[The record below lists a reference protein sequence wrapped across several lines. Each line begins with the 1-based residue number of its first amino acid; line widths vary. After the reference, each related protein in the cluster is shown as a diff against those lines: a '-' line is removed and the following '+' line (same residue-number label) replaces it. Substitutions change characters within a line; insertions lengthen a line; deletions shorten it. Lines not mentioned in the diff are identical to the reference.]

1 MHVQRNK
8 RKHNN
13 GKVYRSVL
21 LRQCYYDEGKTKQ
34 KTLANLSKLPDY
46 LVRDIEALIRKD
58 KSGYF
63 KREDLKYKDGFSYG
77 DTASL
82 FEIMKDLGLD
92 KVIYSKNIPHRKLI
106 ISMILARI
114 LHPGSKLENIR
125 WLKKNK
131 AIQELISIDPD
142 SLKVDHLYEAL
153 DFLKKRIPSIE
164 KKLFKMRS
172 GNLNLFLF
180 DITSVYFEGQR
191 GDLKAYGYN
200 RDRKRGKKQI
210 VVGLVCDKKGYP
222 LSIEVFKGNT
232 KDSSTLLGK
241 IDSLKERYN
250 INRGIMIGDRGMII
264 ESKIDTIQEK
274 GFQYITAITHG
285 KLKELMLDNNTPFQ
299 LDLFDEKDIVEIAY
313 NNRRYILCKSNERH
327 ISDVKRF
334 EQLLNHTEDKLKEIQ
349 KSILNKRLTKKDK
362 IGIRVGRWINKWK
375 VGKYFN
381 LNIDDGK
388 LEYELK
394 EELVN
399 LNKKLCGCYV
409 ITTDISKKEMDK
421 KKVLKQYKDLSLVER
436 AFRTIKTTLLRIRPV
451 YHWKDDRIKAHTF
464 LCMLAYYIVVEM
476 RNRLT
481 PLFKNNGNGK
491 NYKYTF
497 DDIITNLANIN
508 LGEIHI
514 LDLKIM
520 ELSELTDDQKE
531 ILKYLRV
538 KLIIKKTVKHYRET

>member
-13 GKVYRSVL
+13 GKVYHSVL
-21 LRQCYYDEGKTKQ
+21 LRQCYYDEGKIKQ
-34 KTLANLSKLPDY
+34 RTIANLSKMPEY
-46 LVRDIEALIRKD
+46 LIRDIEALIKKD

-63 KREDLKYKDGFSYG
+63 KREDMKYKDGFSYG
-77 DTASL
+77 DIAAL

-92 KVIYSKNIPHRKLI
+92 KVIYSKNIPHRKLL

-114 LHPGSKLENIR
+114 LHPASKLENVR
-125 WLKKNK
+125 WLQKNK
-131 AIQELISIDPD
+131 AIQELVSIDPD
-142 SLKVDHLYEAL
+142 ILKVDHLYEAL

-164 KKLFKMRS
+164 KSLFKMRS
-172 GNLNLFLF
+172 GDLNLFLF
-180 DITSVYFEGQR
+180 DITSVYFEGEH

-200 RDRKRGKKQI
+200 RDKKRGKKQI

-241 IDSLKERYN
+241 IDSLKKRYD
-250 INRGIMIGDRGMII
+250 INHGIMVGDRGMII
-264 ESKIDTIQEK
+264 ESRIEAIQEK
-274 GFQYITAITHG
+274 GFQYITAITHN
-285 KLKELMLDNNTPFQ
+285 KLKKLMLDNDTPFQ
-299 LDLFDEKDIVEIAY
+299 LDLFDEKDMAEIVY
-313 NNRRYILCKSNERH
+313 KNRRYILCKNNERH
-327 ISDVKRF
+327 ISDVERF
-334 EQLLNHTEDKLKEIQ
+334 EQLLNHTEEKLKQIQ

-381 LNIDDGK
+381 LNIDKGK
-388 LEYELK
+388 LKYELN
-394 EELVN
+394 EETVN

-409 ITTDISKKEMDK
+409 ITTDISKKEMNK
-421 KKVLKQYKDLSLVER
+421 EKVLKQYKDLSLVER

-451 YHWKDDRIKAHTF
+451 YHWKDDRIKSHAF
-464 LCMLAYYIVVEM
+464 LCMLAYYIIVEM
-476 RNRLT
+476 KNRLR
-481 PLFKNNGNGK
+481 PLFKANGK
-491 NYKYTF
+491 GKNHKYTF
-497 DDIITNLANIN
+497 EDIITNLANIN
-508 LGEIHI
+508 IGEIHI
-514 LDLKIM
+514 SDLKIK

-531 ILKYLRV
+531 ILKCLRV